1 MLTLHTAGLLL
12 PGGGR
17 AAVPGGGVLV
27 DGDRIAALGAA
38 GELTPAYPAA
48 RVRTWPGTLRAGLV
62 HTGPLPA
69 AATARERVHAVLR
82 LGACALTSPDLT
94 DAERRRPPGWGCCW
108 CPSAPGLRTSPPGAA
123 PTWRSCCRT
132 APAWPRLW
140 RGVSSTGVPDARGLW
155 PPPARWGRGAA

>member
-94 DAERRRPPGWGCCW
+94 DAERAAASRLGVLLVPVGSGPADLTAGGRADLAVLLPDGTCVATVVAGRLLHRR
-108 CPSAPGLRTSPPGAA
+108 A
-123 PTWRSCCRT
+123 
-132 APAWPRLW
+132 
-140 RGVSSTGVPDARGLW
+140 
-155 PPPARWGRGAA
+155 